1 MRFAARR
8 RACWIVLVASWS
20 VLLPAA
26 AHARPAPPSD
36 AIASAHPLA
45 TSAGKEV
52 LAAGG
57 NAFDAAV
64 AVSAALAV
72 VEPYASGL
80 GGGAF
85 WLLHVARSDRD
96 VFVDAREVAPGAAT
110 RDMYLDAAGRPVPGL
125 TMDGPLAAGIPGEPA
140 GLAHLA
146 RKYGRLPLSRSLAPA
161 IRLAAE
167 GVPVH
172 ARWQLGLRFRQGTAQ
187 KSPGFREIFYPGG
200 ELPAAGARIRQPD
213 LAQTLR
219 RLAEDGADGFYKGP
233 TAELLVAGVRAA
245 GGIWTAE
252 DLARYR
258 VIEREPVRG
267 QYRGITIVTA
277 PLPSAG
283 GIGLVNMMN
292 ILGGFDLAAM
302 DAGTRKHVMIE
313 SMRRAYRDRTQ
324 YLGDPDF
331 TSAPVEQLLHPF
343 YAAGQRASI
352 RLDRA
357 TPSAVL
363 PTAPGDD
370 SEGNQT
376 THFSVLDR
384 QGNRVAGTLSIN
396 TFFGAAFVPP
406 GTGVV
411 LNNEMDDFTIR
422 PGTPNDFELLSAD
435 VNSIAPGKRMLS
447 SMTPTFLESGRGV
460 AIVGTPGASR
470 IITMVLL
477 AAVEWLNGADA
488 QAMVALKRYHHQF
501 LPDVVSYE
509 EGAFTPEEKA
519 ALESRGHKLQASTRS
534 FGNMNVVTWDFATGK
549 VEAATDPRG
558 KVEGEVY

>member
-1 MRFAARR
+1 MSIAARR
-8 RACWIVLVASWS
+8 YARWLVVAASWA
-20 VLLPAA
+20 LLPLAA
-26 AHARPAPPSD
+26 AARPAPPVA

-45 TSAGKEV
+45 SSAGEEI

-85 WLLHVARSDRD
+85 WLLHIARGDRD

-125 TMDGPLAAGIPGEPA
+125 TMNGPLAAGIPGEPA
-140 GLAHLA
+140 GLAYIA
-146 RKYGRLPLSRSLAPA
+146 KKYGRLPLARSLAPA
-161 IRLAAE
+161 IRLAEE

-172 ARWQLGLRFRQGTAQ
+172 ARWQLGLRFRQGVAQ
-187 KSPGFREIFYPGG
+187 KSPAFQAAFYPGG
-200 ELPAAGARIRQPD
+200 ELPAAGTRVRQPD
-213 LAQTLR
+213 LARTLR
-219 RLAEDGADGFYKGP
+219 RFAADGVDGFYKGP
-233 TAELLVAGVRAA
+233 TAELLVSGVRAA
-245 GGIWTAE
+245 GGIWTAK
-252 DLARYR
+252 DLAGYR
-258 VIEREPVRG
+258 VVERAPVRG
-267 QYRGITIVTA
+267 QYRGVTLVTS

-283 GIGLVNMMN
+283 GIALINMLN
-292 ILGGFDLAAM
+292 ILGGFDLGAM
-302 DAGTRKHVMIE
+302 DAGTRKHVIIE
-313 SMRRAYRDRTQ
+313 SMRRTYRDRTQ

-357 TPSAVL
+357 TPSALL
-363 PTAPGDD
+363 PTALPDD
-370 SEGNQT
+370 SEGSQT

-384 QGNRVAGTLSIN
+384 QGNRAAGTLSIN
-396 TFFGAAFVPP
+396 TFFGAAFIAP

-422 PGTPNDFELLSAD
+422 PGTPNDFELLNAD

-447 SMTPTFLESGRGV
+447 SMTPTFLESDRGV
-460 AIVGTPGASR
+460 AIVGTPGGSR

-477 AAVEWLNGADA
+477 AALEWLNGADA
-488 QAMVALKRYHHQF
+488 QAMVSLKRYHHQF
-501 LPDVVSYE
+501 FPDAVSYE
-509 EGAFTPEEKA
+509 EGAFTPDEKA
-519 ALESRGHKLQASTRS
+519 TLESRGHKLQLSPRA

-558 KVEGEVY
+558 KVAGEVY